1 MIDKLFGLITF
12 MLVPAFIFSQVIQI
26 NNASFEGTPQD
37 ATVPAGWF
45 PCERGTTPDI
55 LPGFWGV
62 YQEASE
68 GDTYVGLITREDGT
82 WESIGQRLS
91 QALVPKEC
99 YAFTLDIAH
108 SKTYATYNQPLKVRI
123 WAGTTRCERSQLLL
137 ETDFI
142 ENTDWEKYEVD
153 FTAKGAYHYII
164 IEAYYKDGSFSR
176 RGNILIDNISSI
188 KKCIRA

>member
-1 MIDKLFGLITF
+1 

-82 WESIGQRLS
+82 WESISQRLS
-91 QALVPKEC
+91 QALVAKEC

-164 IEAYYKDGSFSR
+164 IEAYYKDGNFSR

>member
-91 QALVPKEC
+91 QALVAKEC

-164 IEAYYKDGSFSR
+164 IEAYYKDGNFSR